1 MATPLLCSPLSAG
14 DAMMGRYFKRLAH
27 RSGMLEA
34 GSPARQTAVASN
46 RDVVEINQQAVAPVH
61 ASEQAS
67 RHNMGAAPTKAVS
80 IRADAI
86 GVTHSVDHAN
96 PEPATT
102 FPIPPS
108 MPTPSKIE
116 ESLQNSTTNN
126 SLERQSVRSADPVP
140 EQPVTDQVIERTE
153 YSNSDDLNA
162 AGQLPNSSYILD
174 AAIGSDLSK
183 GDGLG
188 DTTTSFSSGSLLS
201 DPSGRGNPGDSS
213 SGAINELNTSI
224 MSQASNQNASTTD
237 YLSIRGASLE
247 EPGLSGLAMSASDV
261 QGMSY
266 TSSLPMP
273 DRAPLVASKQN
284 IEVRIGSVTM
294 EVHQKQPTLVMNP
307 QQPRQTGGAQS
318 SSQDLSSGFR
328 PSRYYLRGL

>member
-1 MATPLLCSPLSAG
+1 
-14 DAMMGRYFKRLAH
+14 MMGRYFKRLAH

-34 GSPARQTAVASN
+34 GSPARQTAVASH

-61 ASEQAS
+61 ASEQVP
-67 RHNMGAAPTKAVS
+67 RHNIGAAPTKAGS
-80 IRADAI
+80 IRPDAI
-86 GVTHSVDHAN
+86 GVTHSVDHTN

-108 MPTPSKIE
+108 KPTSPKIG
-116 ESLQNSTTNN
+116 ESLNNSTTNDL
-126 SLERQSVRSADPVP
+126 LERQSVRGADPVP
-140 EQPVTDQVIERTE
+140 EQPGPDYAKTLQQHGAGQVVEGTE
-153 YSNSDDLNA
+153 YSNSDDLSA

-174 AAIGSDLSK
+174 APIGLDLST
-183 GDGLG
+183 GNGLG
-188 DTTTSFSSGSLLS
+188 DTTTSFSPDSLLS

-213 SGAINELNTSI
+213 SGAINDLNTSI

-237 YLSIRGASLE
+237 YLSIRGASIE

-261 QGMSY
+261 QGLSY
-266 TSSLPMP
+266 TSSLSMP